1 MLSIADFN
9 ALPSRKHDEEVQ
21 LCAFDV
27 LAVGGKDLRK
37 LPLSMRKMNLEQL
50 LARRP
55 EGVFINPWRV
65 ALAPGTTITGGTQ
78 EECPF
83 FGNYSTRCTCVGWP
97 GVPALRRDPGP
108 ESRPPWQALRL
119 G

>member
-27 LAVGGKDLRK
+27 LAVGGKDLRN

-83 FGNYSTRCTCVGWP
+83 LAIIPP
-97 GVPALRRDPGP
+97 GAL
-108 ESRPPWQALRL
+108 A
-119 G
+119 

>member
-1 MLSIADFN
+1 MLTSSRISTRSILASMTKKFSS
-9 ALPSRKHDEEVQ
+9 A
-21 LCAFDV
+21 AFDV

-55 EGVFINPWRV
+55 EGVFINPFERGGLRWRP
-65 ALAPGTTITGGTQ
+65 ATTITGGTQ

-83 FGNYSTRCTCVGWP
+83 LAVFPP
-97 GVPALRRDPGP
+97 GSLA
-108 ESRPPWQALRL
+108 
-119 G
+119 

>member
-1 MLSIADFN
+1 MTKKFSSA
-9 ALPSRKHDEEVQ
+9 
-21 LCAFDV
+21 AFDV

-55 EGVFINPWRV
+55 EGVFINPFERGGLRWRP
-65 ALAPGTTITGGTQ
+65 ATTITGGTQ

-83 FGNYSTRCTCVGWP
+83 LAVIPP
-97 GVPALRRDPGP
+97 GAL
-108 ESRPPWQALRL
+108 A
-119 G
+119 